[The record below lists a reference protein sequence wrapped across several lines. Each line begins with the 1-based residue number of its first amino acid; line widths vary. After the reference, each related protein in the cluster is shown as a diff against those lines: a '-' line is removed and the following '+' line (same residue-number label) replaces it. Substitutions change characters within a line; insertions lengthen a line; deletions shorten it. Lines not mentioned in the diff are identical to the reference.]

1 MVVVRA
7 RSGIYAEDV
16 GDSLGGLP
24 KSCKVAFAG
33 EAIGSNLQFGR

>member
-7 RSGIYAEDV
+7 RCGIYAEV
-16 GDSLGGLP
+16 GDSLGCLP

-33 EAIGSNLQFGR
+33 EAIGSNLPFGC

>member
-7 RSGIYAEDV
+7 RCGIYADV

-24 KSCKVAFAG
+24 KSCMVAFAG
-33 EAIGSNLQFGR
+33 AAVGSNLPFGC